1 MNPRIL
7 VVGGLAAGPGA
18 AVKAKR
24 TNPAADVFLF
34 EQGDH
39 ISYGICEIP
48 YYIGD
53 TITDPTLLT
62 ILTPERMKK
71 EKGVETFVRHYVE
84 EIHPVQRMLVARDL
98 DRGTVKEF
106 PYDKLILAT
115 GSHPRTMG
123 IAGEEGRN
131 VFKIKSLDEAFAL
144 KTFITTESPRHAVV
158 IGAGYV
164 GLEMVDALAR
174 QGIKTTLIHRGAE
187 PMTRLEPACRS
198 EILGVLK
205 RHGIDFIPN
214 SSSVSFVF
222 DQSTKVTAVRTSTGT
237 IPCDLV
243 ITAIGVEPNSGIAG
257 TAGITRGEFRGI
269 RTDERQA
276 TNVGSV
282 YAAGDCCEVRN
293 VVNRSWMYL
302 PLATVA
308 SRQARVAGENAAGGS
323 AVFKGAVRSL
333 GVRIFDLQVAQIG
346 LTMAEA
352 QQSGFDTATEH
363 VEANSRVSFFPGN
376 KRIHLVAIIDRSS
389 KSLLGANVFGEDG
402 VVQRANVL
410 AMAIQQRMTVEQLSQ
425 IDLLYAPPFSPLWDP
440 VLVLA
445 HQLRKK
451 GSS

>member
-7 VVGGLAAGPGA
+7 VVGGLAAGPSA
-18 AVKAKR
+18 ATKAKR
-24 TNPAADVFLF
+24 TNPAADVLLF

-48 YYIGD
+48 YYVGD
-53 TITDPTLLT
+53 TITDPSLLT
-62 ILTPERMKK
+62 VLTPGQMKK
-71 EKGVETFVRHYVE
+71 EKGVEPLVRHYVE
-84 EIHPVQRMLVARDL
+84 EIHPVQRVLVARDL
-98 DRGTVKEF
+98 DRGTVQEF

-115 GSHPRTMG
+115 GSHPRTLG
-123 IAGEEGRN
+123 IPGEEGRN

-144 KTFITTESPRHAVV
+144 KRFITTESPHRAVV

-164 GLEMVDALAR
+164 GLEMVDALCR
-174 QGIKTTLIHRGAE
+174 QGIKTTLIHNGAE
-187 PMTRLEPACRS
+187 PMTRLEPECRS
-198 EILGVLK
+198 EILGVL
-205 RHGIDFIPN
+205 RRQGVDFVPDV
-214 SSSVSFVF
+214 SSVTFVS
-222 DQSTKVTAVRTSTGT
+222 DQSTKVTAVRASSRT

-243 ITAIGVEPNSGIAG
+243 ITAIGVEPNSAIAG
-257 TAGITRGEFRGI
+257 KAGITRGDFRGI

-276 TNVGSV
+276 TNVDSV

-293 VVNRSWMYL
+293 MVNRSWMYI

-308 SRQARVAGENAAGGS
+308 SRQARVAGGS

-352 QQSGFDTATEH
+352 QQSGFDVVAEH
-363 VEANSRVSFFPGN
+363 VEANSRISFFPGN
-376 KRIHLVAIIDRSS
+376 KKIHLVALLDRSS
-389 KSLLGANVFGEDG
+389 KTLLGANVYGEDG

-440 VLVLA
+440 VLILA
-445 HQLRKK
+445 HQLRKR